1 MDKIDRIV
9 VIHDYSIAE
18 GGAGILALKAV
29 EQYRARGYPV
39 TLLTGQATTDHLE
52 DLGVTV
58 SGLNSQGLLERSAL
72 QAMRD
77 GIHNS
82 NTVAMIGRWIAEHDT
97 PGTVYHLNNWAQILS
112 PTIYKALR
120 PVADRTLVT
129 CHDFFNVCP
138 NGSFLHFGKSEPCDA
153 KPMSTACFMKQCD
166 RRNAIHKYWRFARHM
181 HLNRIAQF
189 DRSPSTFSFIHEE
202 MRLKFRRAGFS
213 APDTVVIPNP
223 VDAWTNAR
231 IRAEKNAGYLFV
243 GRLGRDKGADIA
255 LKATSDAGTTITMVG
270 SGELEREASRNFP
283 HARLTGWLQPGEIA
297 QYARKARAL
306 IVPSRVTEPFGLV
319 ILEAAMSGLPVIVSD
334 SAYLSTDV
342 EHLGFGRRFSVND
355 PRRLVELLEMFS
367 HDDSLIEKMSHKA
380 YEHAPSLCHTAASWT
395 DAHIDVFNQKL
406 SRASVPS
413 SRQLEARENA
423 LRGIP
428 SHSPFS

>member
-1 MDKIDRIV
+1 
-9 VIHDYSIAE
+9 
-18 GGAGILALKAV
+18 
-29 EQYRARGYPV
+29 
-39 TLLTGQATTDHLE
+39 
-52 DLGVTV
+52 
-58 SGLNSQGLLERSAL
+58 
-72 QAMRD
+72 
-77 GIHNS
+77 
-82 NTVAMIGRWIAEHDT
+82 
-97 PGTVYHLNNWAQILS
+97 
-112 PTIYKALR
+112 
-120 PVADRTLVT
+120 
-129 CHDFFNVCP
+129 
-138 NGSFLHFGKSEPCDA
+138 
-153 KPMSTACFMKQCD
+153 MKQCD

-189 DRSPSTFSFIHEE
+189 DQSPSTFSFIHEE

-428 SHSPFS
+428 SHSQFS